1 MTILEYQRELAKA
14 VSEDEWL
21 RRFGVEAF
29 AEDDGDL
36 YGNLSRALAE
46 RGGLAAVVLTP
57 DARNLGNAPSG
68 AIAADLD
75 PVEIRF
81 IEIPALNR
89 QTPGRPTA
97 LDAAL
102 HLGLDW
108 HCRQMHFR
116 RVRQEA
122 GETADGAEALCA
134 VAEFHASIDLS
145 DPAAS
150 GGTQQQ
156 GE

>member
-1 MTILEYQRELAKA
+1 MTILEYQRELAAA
-14 VSEDEWL
+14 VAADPWL
-21 RRFGVEAF
+21 SQFGVEAF

-36 YGNLSRALAE
+36 CNRLSRSLAE

-57 DARNLGNAPSG
+57 DVRNLGNAPSG
-68 AIAADLD
+68 AVAAELD
-75 PVEIRF
+75 PVEVRF
-81 IEIPALNR
+81 VEVPALNR
-89 QTPGRPTA
+89 QSSGRPTA

-108 HCRQMHFR
+108 HCREMHFR
-116 RVRQEA
+116 RVRQED
-122 GETADGAEALCA
+122 GETEDGAEALCA
-134 VAEFHASIDLS
+134 VAEFRATIELS

-150 GGTQQQ
+150 GENQQQ

>member
-14 VSEDEWL
+14 VSGDEWL
-21 RRFGVEAF
+21 RGFGVEAF

-57 DARNLGNAPSG
+57 EARNLGNAPSG
-68 AIAADLD
+68 AVAADLD
-75 PVEIRF
+75 PVEVRF

-89 QTPGRPTA
+89 QEPGRPTA

-102 HLGLDW
+102 HLGLAW
-108 HCRQMHFR
+108 HCREMHFR

-150 GGTQQQ
+150 GEATQ
-156 GE
+156 